1 MNPNHIFL
9 ALLLAASGA
18 SGAAT
23 EAALP
28 VGDEVTSR
36 VPGIRFATQPDRL
49 RVEANGQLLTEYY
62 YTNVPRPF
70 CYPLIGPGGVEM
82 TRNYPMKKVEG
93 EQTDHPHHR
102 SFWFTHGAVNG
113 VDFWTESEDAGKI
126 IHRGFTE
133 LTPGSKSG
141 SFKTRNDWVTRDGKL
156 VCTDERTMT
165 FYPPGTN
172 DERVIDCEITMHAG
186 ADGLVFGD
194 TKEGSFAIRVAETMP
209 SKKGRGDM
217 LNSEGDR
224 GAKAWGKRARWCD
237 YWGPVGDSIVGM
249 AIFDHPGN
257 PNYPTWWHAR
267 DYGLFA
273 ANPFGK
279 HDFENLKDKTAG
291 DVKVA
296 ANGSITFRYRVLLH
310 RGTAMDANIAAKY
323 SDYTFAPKSK

>member
-1 MNPNHIFL
+1 MNPNQIIL
-9 ALLLAASGA
+9 VLLLGAVGA

-28 VGDEVTSR
+28 
-36 VPGIRFATQPDRL
+36 GIRFATRPDRL

-70 CYPLIGPGGVEM
+70 CYPLIGPGGKEM

-113 VDFWTESEDAGKI
+113 VDFWTESEEAGKI

-133 LTPGSKSG
+133 VAPGLKSG
-141 SFKTRNDWVTRDGKL
+141 SFKTRNDWLTKEGKL

-165 FYPPGTN
+165 FFLPGTN
-172 DERVIDCEITMHAG
+172 DERVIDCQITMHAG

-323 SDYTFAPKSK
+323 SEYTFAPQSK

>member
-1 MNPNHIFL
+1 MKPNQIIL
-9 ALLLAASGA
+9 ALLFANLGA
-18 SGAAT
+18 NGAPADRP
-23 EAALP
+23 L
-28 VGDEVTSR
+28 
-36 VPGIRFATQPDRL
+36 PGIRFSTQEDRL
-49 RVEANGQLLTEYY
+49 RVEANGKLLTEYY
-62 YTNVPRPF
+62 FTNVPRPF
-70 CYPLIGPGGVEM
+70 CYPLIGPGGAEM

-93 EQTDHPHHR
+93 EETDHPHHR

-113 VDFWTESEDAGKI
+113 VDFWTDHETAGWI

-133 LTPGSKSG
+133 LTPGLKSG
-141 SFKTRNDWVTRDGKL
+141 SFKARNDWVTKDGKL
-156 VCTDERTMT
+156 ICTDDRTMT
-165 FYPPGTN
+165 FYAPGKE
-172 DERVIDCEITMHAG
+172 DERVIDCAITMHAG

-237 YWGPVGDSIVGM
+237 YWGPVGDSVVGV
-249 AIFDHPGN
+249 AIFDHPAN
-257 PNYPTWWHAR
+257 PNHPTWWHAR

-279 HDFENLKDKTAG
+279 HDFENLKDKAAG
-291 DVKVA
+291 EVKVA

-310 RGTAMDANIAAKY
+310 RGTAGDANIAARY
-323 SDYTFAPKSK
+323 SDYIFEAKSK

>member
-1 MNPNHIFL
+1 MKANQIIL
-9 ALLLAASGA
+9 ALLLAAVGA
-18 SGAAT
+18 SGAGTAP
-23 EAALP
+23 AL
-28 VGDEVTSR
+28 
-36 VPGIRFATQPDRL
+36 PGIRFATQPDRL

-70 CYPLIGPGGVEM
+70 CYPLIGPDGKEM

-113 VDFWTESEDAGKI
+113 VDFWTESEEAGKI

-133 LTPGSKSG
+133 LTPGLKSG
-141 SFKTRNDWVTRDGKL
+141 SFKTRNDWVTKEGKL
-156 VCTDERTMT
+156 ICTDERTMT

-172 DERVIDCEITMHAG
+172 DERVIDCQITMHAG

-279 HDFENLKDKTAG
+279 HDFESLKDKTAG

-323 SDYTFAPKSK
+323 SEYTFAPQSK